1 MPRNGSGSYSL
12 PAGNPVVAGT
22 TIEASWANT
31 TLSDIA
37 TELTNSLSRSG
48 AGGMT
53 GPLRLADGSASVPAL
68 AWGSETTTGLYRYA
82 SNDIRFVIATNV
94 IQRWTTSGTTI
105 TGEIRAE
112 AAATQDA
119 VVLAGRAGGSSSYA
133 VTLRPT
139 TLTGNRTLTL
149 PDESG
154 TLLHS
159 GTPVTVAQGGTGAT
173 TAADART
180 NLGVTATGQD
190 TTYAYRANN
199 LSDLASASTARTNLG
214 LGSMATQSA
223 SNVAITGGSISGIT
237 DLAIADGGTG
247 ASTAADARTNL
258 GVTATGQDTTYA
270 YRANNL
276 SDLASA
282 STARTNLGLGSAATM
297 TGPSG
302 TIVGTS
308 DTQTLTNKTV
318 TNLVFDGDYTE
329 DVFTITDGASVDLD
343 PSNGT
348 IQLWTLGANR
358 SPTATGFAAGQS
370 MTLMI
375 DDGSAYAITW
385 PSVTWKTDSGSA
397 PTLNTTGYTVVQLWK
412 VSTTLYGARV
422 GNN

>member
-173 TAADART
+173 TAAD
-180 NLGVTATGQD
+180 
-190 TTYAYRANN
+190 
-199 LSDLASASTARTNLG
+199 ARTNLG